1 MPTYRP
7 EGRIAFTEFAAA
19 LAEEHVVAHELAQC
33 AKIDAYHLL
42 ASDLFDRLLC
52 ARAATLAAFE
62 KVESFKS

>member
-1 MPTYRP
+1 
-7 EGRIAFTEFAAA
+7 
-19 LAEEHVVAHELAQC
+19 LAQC

-42 ASDLFDRLLC
+42 ASDLFDRLLS

>member
-7 EGRIAFTEFAAA
+7 EGQPAFSEFAAA
-19 LAEEHVVAHELAQC
+19 LAEEHAIAHELAQC

-42 ASDLFDRLLC
+42 ASDLYDRMTS
-52 ARAATLAAFE
+52 AHSASLAAFK